1 MSLNSTP
8 LVLGGQA
15 VIEGVMVRSPRFVS
29 VAIRASQGHCIVE
42 TRPLPSVLLARRW
55 LRAPFVRGVAVLA
68 EGLWIGTWA
77 LTTSARAATSD
88 QVPLSAGRIRLIL
101 VRSLTISIALFFL
114 LPTVLARLVA
124 GGGMP
129 PLGQNALEGAIRI
142 ALVLAFLALIGRVP
156 AIRRVFQYHGAEHKA
171 IHAYEAGLPLDLTS
185 AAATARFHARCGTT
199 FLLMVLLVAI
209 AVFALLGHPRLA
221 VRLAERVSL
230 LPVVAAISYELMRL
244 ADRVRPFRILIV
256 PGLWLQRLTTREP
269 DAGQLSIALS
279 ALKDVLAKETEAA
292 TAQSAAQ

>member
-1 MSLNSTP
+1 
-8 LVLGGQA
+8 
-15 VIEGVMVRSPRFVS
+15 MVRSPRFVS
-29 VAIRASQGHCIVE
+29 VAIRASQGRCIVE

-88 QVPLSAGRIRLIL
+88 QAPLSAGRIRLIL

-142 ALVLAFLALIGRVP
+142 ALVLAFLLLNPVFYSFYANTAKHPRFLYASLPFLFVLWAGSVDT
-156 AIRRVFQYHGAEHKA
+156 IRRCV
-171 IHAYEAGLPLDLTS
+171 
-185 AAATARFHARCGTT
+185 AR
-199 FLLMVLLVAI
+199 L
-209 AVFALLGHPRLA
+209 
-221 VRLAERVSL
+221 
-230 LPVVAAISYELMRL
+230 
-244 ADRVRPFRILIV
+244 
-256 PGLWLQRLTTREP
+256 
-269 DAGQLSIALS
+269 
-279 ALKDVLAKETEAA
+279 
-292 TAQSAAQ
+292 